1 MSKAV
6 SKKINIFEKTIEFD
20 HEYEFEG
27 NKISSCKLRKPRLM
41 DRIMNSKSAEF
52 HGFNRDETEVQ
63 LISRLTKL
71 PVEFLHSLWLDDYLK
86 IDEAFANFF
95 VSKKKKST
103 Q

>member
-6 SKKINIFEKTIEFD
+6 SKKSNTLEKTVEFD
-20 HEYEFEG
+20 HEYDFEG
-27 NKISSCKLRKPRLM
+27 KKISSCKIRKPRLM